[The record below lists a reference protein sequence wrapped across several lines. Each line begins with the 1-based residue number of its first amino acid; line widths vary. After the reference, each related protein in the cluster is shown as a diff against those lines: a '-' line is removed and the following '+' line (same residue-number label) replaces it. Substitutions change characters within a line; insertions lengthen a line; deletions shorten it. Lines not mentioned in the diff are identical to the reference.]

1 MNLSPRSW
9 HLLTLLADGEFYS
22 GEVLAQCLGV
32 SRATVCNALDEA
44 TQLDIGLQRV
54 RGRGYRLSQPWQKL
68 NHTKLIE
75 LLGDT
80 AARLTLDI
88 QPQAS
93 STNAV
98 LLQRVGIGALSGNV
112 LAVEL
117 QTAGR
122 GRLGRTWHSE
132 LGNALTFSMLWRF
145 NCGFNGLAGLSL
157 AVGIAIVRAI
167 DSLGIDSVQL
177 KWPNDV
183 LSPHGKLGGILL
195 EARGDMFGPCAV
207 VIGIGLNCFLPL
219 ELERRIDQPASA
231 LNQLCTSLPDRNQ
244 LLAAILQHLV
254 VVLDSF
260 AQHGFA
266 PFRTEWES
274 RHAQQNQTITLNM
287 PDGSQC
293 VGIALGVTDTGELRL
308 ETANGIK
315 TYHSGEVGFCF

>member
-1 MNLSPRSW
+1 
-9 HLLTLLADGEFYS
+9 
-22 GEVLAQCLGV
+22 
-32 SRATVCNALDEA
+32 
-44 TQLDIGLQRV
+44 V